1 MVKNPSEINFQNR
14 REVEECI
21 TQCKQALQNLMT
33 QAKINPTAA
42 STNLNML
49 GSHLDLIHE
58 IERAGLRNL
67 QDADQIKIRRVIRT
81 VSALVETPVN
91 PN

>member
-1 MVKNPSEINFQNR
+1 MVKNPSQIDFRNR

-33 QAKINPTAA
+33 QAKINPTV
-42 STNLNML
+42 TTPLTTL

-67 QDADQIKIRRVIRT
+67 QDADHIKIRRVMRT
-81 VSALVETPVN
+81 VSALLDTTSN